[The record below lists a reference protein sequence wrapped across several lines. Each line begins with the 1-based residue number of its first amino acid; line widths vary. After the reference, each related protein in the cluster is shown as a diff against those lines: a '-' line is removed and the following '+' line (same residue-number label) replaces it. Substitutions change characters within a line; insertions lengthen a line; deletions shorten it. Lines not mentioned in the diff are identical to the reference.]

1 MITIKFIILLIC
13 TFLGY
18 VLGYVFTETKYD
30 LQRFK
35 IFDFE
40 AFKCRKC
47 LSFHIS
53 WVLCTIASTL
63 FEDWIM
69 FCIGIL
75 FSIMLFIGLRIDE
88 KLREEIN

>member
-13 TFLGY
+13 VFLAY

-30 LQRFK
+30 LQRYE

-47 LSFHIS
+47 LSFHVS
-53 WVLCTIASTL
+53 WVLTTIASTL
-63 FEDWIM
+63 FNDWIM
-69 FCIGIL
+69 FAVGIF
-75 FSIMLFIGLRIDE
+75 FSFMLFLGLKIDE
-88 KLREEIN
+88 KLRQEK

>member
-13 TFLGY
+13 VFLGY

-30 LQRFK
+30 LQRYE

-47 LSFHIS
+47 LSFHVS
-53 WVLCTIASTL
+53 WVLTTIASTL
-63 FEDWIM
+63 FNDWIM
-69 FCIGIL
+69 FAVGIF
-75 FSIMLFIGLRIDE
+75 FSFMLFLGLKIDE
-88 KLREEIN
+88 KLRQEK